1 MMDQSR
7 RTMSME
13 NHTNPPKRRLKRGKK
28 KQKTDKDVQNDSVV
42 FPRPLPPALESNL
55 PEELQSYVSNSL
67 DIIKQDGVEDEGI
80 F

>member
-1 MMDQSR
+1 
-7 RTMSME
+7 ME

-42 FPRPLPPALESNL
+42 FSRPLPPALESNL